1 MISKIIIDKAL
12 KELGISRDTV
22 DKVINIIDN
31 IKVSTH
37 EDKTYITINL
47 NKISVVIE
55 KNIEE

>member
-1 MISKIIIDKAL
+1 MISKIIVDNVL
-12 KELGISRDTV
+12 KELGISRSTV
-22 DKVINIIDN
+22 DKVMNIVDN